1 MDQNT
6 IMQATQIQQQ
16 HEQLTQHL
24 TIVNQQID
32 ELGTFSK
39 QLTSLKD
46 SKDKELLST
55 VGKGIYMKTK
65 VLEEKMFVEVG
76 SNVLVRKTPEQT
88 QETIKGQLRRLLEI
102 KLQVSAQIE
111 QHQAQ
116 LQHIIEQL
124 QDQDQEEKK

>member
-32 ELGTFSK
+32 ELGMFSK

-46 SKDKELLST
+46 SKDKELLAT
-55 VGKGIYMKTK
+55 IGKGIYMKTK

-102 KLQVSAQIE
+102 KLQISAQIE

-124 QDQDQEEKK
+124 QEQDQQEKK

>member
-65 VLEEKMFVEVG
+65 VLEEKFFVEVG
-76 SNVLVRKTPEQT
+76 ANTIVRKTPEQT